1 MGQGEKDA
9 IQVRAKKTRD
19 KLVKGF
25 TSLLREKPLDD
36 ITVADIAER
45 AGVSVGTVYRRFDNR
60 DAFLPL
66 VLEAYQARL
75 FEFANSKDGR
85 FEADPD
91 AGMLYALEEM
101 ARLGWQFLADNDHL
115 VRAAFIIART
125 RPDLVGELWD
135 DMLAQSARGY
145 RQVLDLFAD
154 EIIHEDRDEAAAMV
168 LYLINVGLAE
178 YALYPEEGPGA
189 ALSIEPERFTSS
201 LARSIY
207 GYLTIRD

>member
-1 MGQGEKDA
+1 MGQGEKHA

-19 KLVKGF
+19 KLVMAF

-36 ITVADIAER
+36 IAVAEIAKR
-45 AGVSVGTVYRRFDNR
+45 AGVSVGTVYRRFDSR

-75 FEFANSKDGR
+75 IEFATSREGR
-85 FEADPD
+85 FELNPD
-91 AGMLYALEEM
+91 AGMLYALKEM
-101 ARLGWQFLADNDHL
+101 TRLGWQFLTDNVHL
-115 VRAAFIIART
+115 VRAAYITART
-125 RPDLVGELWD
+125 RPDLVGGLWD
-135 DMLAQSARGY
+135 DVLAQSARGY

-168 LYLINVGLAE
+168 LYLMNVGLAE
-178 YALYPEEGPGA
+178 YALYPEEGQGA